1 MLRVLQLL
9 SALVGLIANLIPLAG
24 VLYWGWDTFQ
34 LLMLYWVETA
44 ILAFWTLMRLSQLSK
59 DECGTLTVNGRVTQ
73 ATPFSLVGFF
83 SLHAGMFILVHL
95 VFLWALFS
103 DEWLKNVHSARD
115 FFYGLF
121 VAHGLWIGLLMMF
134 VTHLVSFLVNPKPV
148 PETTADGKKSDPV
161 GSIVGGL
168 YARIVIMQ
176 VAIIFGAWFSR
187 STGSMAPLL
196 IVIGLKSLGEFAW
209 SIRGGPTL
217 KGGVTITSESGK
229 HNKTSIEI

>member
-1 MLRVLQLL
+1 MIRVLQLL
-9 SALVGLIANLIPLAG
+9 SALVGLVANLIPLAG

-59 DECGTLTVNGRVTQ
+59 EECGTLTVNGRVTQ

-103 DEWLKNVHSARD
+103 GEWLKNIQNVHD

-121 VAHGLWIGLLMMF
+121 VVHGLWIGLLMMF
-134 VTHLVSFLVNPKPV
+134 VTHLVSFLVNAKPV
-148 PETTADGKKSDPV
+148 AETTADGKKSDPV
-161 GSIVGGL
+161 GGIVGGL

-196 IVIGLKSLGEFAW
+196 IVIGLKSLGELAW
-209 SIRGGPTL
+209 SIRGGPAL

-229 HNKTSIEI
+229 HNKTSIKI